1 MPRRPQCECHEHAD
15 HEARGPCHVGIEG
28 KCHWLLGREI
38 RSNGWSGGVVSPYK
52 GLDVCTAYACK
63 KKAGLEVEGSAR
75 RGEVPMRAKRPKLA
89 TAGAPES
96 EDALLSVKQAFQVV
110 GHRYVDPQRLA
121 MTDPVTLREPLSLE
135 RSKSEWLLRGLFK
148 ARDRPLDAGKY
159 SFEWVEHGEALA
171 AAWAEGG
178 FVGAVQAYFNSLT
191 AAASAEPEEPEEP
204 EPEPTVPAP
213 APARAPATSGGGGG
227 DHADLAPDHAELVQ
241 QLNAHIKEKGMSL
254 DGKKNS
260 ILSQLTPLG
269 HISQSAL
276 SIWLGRAR
284 NSAGVSDA
292 ALGKIDE
299 IARAYLSGASDGE
312 GSGSGGG
319 GGSCGGG
326 GSGGGSG
333 SGGGGGGGGGGGS
346 GGSGGGGG
354 AAARTAAGS
363 NGRRKSSTAGAWRD
377 ANELDADSK
386 RILDSYGE
394 IGALRRPLEVMLGAP
409 IGARFTLEASLHA
422 NEADSFADG
431 IEQKIRGAQ
440 YVPAILQRTGAW
452 AWKVSSSR
460 SPDPVH
466 AVFTDMEGVQDQL
479 FNRFVRAYYRVVD
492 NE

>member
-191 AAASAEPEEPEEP
+191 AAASA
-204 EPEPTVPAP
+204 
-213 APARAPATSGGGGG
+213 
-227 DHADLAPDHAELVQ
+227 
-241 QLNAHIKEKGMSL
+241 
-254 DGKKNS
+254 
-260 ILSQLTPLG
+260 
-269 HISQSAL
+269 
-276 SIWLGRAR
+276 
-284 NSAGVSDA
+284 
-292 ALGKIDE
+292 
-299 IARAYLSGASDGE
+299 
-312 GSGSGGG
+312 
-319 GGSCGGG
+319 
-326 GSGGGSG
+326 
-333 SGGGGGGGGGGGS
+333 
-346 GGSGGGGG
+346 
-354 AAARTAAGS
+354 
-363 NGRRKSSTAGAWRD
+363 
-377 ANELDADSK
+377 
-386 RILDSYGE
+386 
-394 IGALRRPLEVMLGAP
+394 
-409 IGARFTLEASLHA
+409 
-422 NEADSFADG
+422 
-431 IEQKIRGAQ
+431 
-440 YVPAILQRTGAW
+440 
-452 AWKVSSSR
+452 
-460 SPDPVH
+460 
-466 AVFTDMEGVQDQL
+466 
-479 FNRFVRAYYRVVD
+479 
-492 NE
+492 